1 MKKTIIIVS
10 TIVVAMLILI
20 PVLYDWSI
28 DNQEVNLK
36 VKHEAQKEVLKS
48 NYDKMWKTIKQIA
61 GVTEEYKDGFADM
74 YKTMMEGR
82 YKEATLMK
90 WVTEDNP
97 DFSTALYEDLN
108 VAIEANRISFHTEQT
123 KLIAIKEQH
132 AALMQRKPSMWF
144 INDDVVELEHLL
156 VTSTITEKVFVEG
169 KDDDI
174 DLFSKIK
181 PEETK

>member
-10 TIVVAMLILI
+10 IITVVVLILI

-28 DNQEVNLK
+28 DNKEVNLR

-61 GVTEEYKDGFADM
+61 GVSEEYKDGFADM

-90 WVTEDNP
+90 WVQEDNP

-123 KLIAIKEQH
+123 KLVAIKEQH
-132 AALMQRKPSMWF
+132 TALMQRKPAKWF
-144 INDDVVELEHLL
+144 INDDVTELEHTLI
-156 VTSTITEKVFVEG
+156 TSTITEKVFVDG

-174 DLFSKIK
+174 ELFSKDES
-181 PEETK
+181 EEEK